1 MKYLVRVYH
10 VLDVWHWARQKEQ
23 IKTSDPRD
31 HPPLDCVL
39 SVWSRQQ
46 THELVAHAG
55 GAEFA
60 EKG

>member
-1 MKYLVRVYH
+1 MCGTGHGK
-10 VLDVWHWARQKEQ
+10 KEQ

-31 HPPLDCVL
+31 HSPLDCVL